1 MELTLFVS
9 KVTGDEKNCSYPY
22 KVVVN
27 NPDELKDAVRFDHV
41 CAEYRNGYR
50 RNSNFVVSDCAV
62 MDCDND
68 ASDDSEDWI
77 TPEALIEELD
87 DVPFAV
93 TLSRHHMKSKNGK
106 PPRPKF
112 HVYFKISE
120 IRDPDAYKALKERI
134 QQEYPFFLMTMRLMQ
149 AASFMAPSLMM
160 RSGMKEIPRSMF
172 SESGNILAFKD

>member
-68 ASDDSEDWI
+68 ASDDPEDWI

-93 TLSRHHMKSKNGK
+93 TFSRHHMKSKNGK

-120 IRDPDAYKALKERI
+120 IRAPDAYKALKERI
-134 QQEYPFFLMTMRLMQ
+134 QQEYPFFDDNALDAGR
-149 AASFMAPSLMM
+149 F
-160 RSGMKEIPRSMF
+160 I
-172 SESGNILAFKD
+172 

>member
-41 CAEYRNGYR
+41 CVEYRNGYR

-68 ASDDSEDWI
+68 ASDDAVWH
-77 TPEALIEELD
+77 EENTTI
-87 DVPFAV
+87 DVFIAKRAQQTSHVIPARKRNA
-93 TLSRHHMKSKNGK
+93 TLC
-106 PPRPKF
+106 
-112 HVYFKISE
+112 
-120 IRDPDAYKALKERI
+120 
-134 QQEYPFFLMTMRLMQ
+134 
-149 AASFMAPSLMM
+149 
-160 RSGMKEIPRSMF
+160 
-172 SESGNILAFKD
+172 